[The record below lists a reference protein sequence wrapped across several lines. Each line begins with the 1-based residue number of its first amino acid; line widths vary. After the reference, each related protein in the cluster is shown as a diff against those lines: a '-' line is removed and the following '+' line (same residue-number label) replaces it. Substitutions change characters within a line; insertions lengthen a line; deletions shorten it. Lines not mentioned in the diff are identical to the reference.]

1 MVPPPEE
8 RRKKMKKYTLNIT
21 AAMLFALVT
30 ISPALVG
37 SSCVAPKGEQE
48 DTASTAIK
56 KDLGITALKYSS
68 PEVPASVIFCGKT
81 IDLSRYDRHE
91 RMDRE
96 LLAFTYMHS
105 TSLQMIKKANRY
117 FPIVEPILKENGIP
131 DDFKYL
137 MVIES
142 NLNPIARS
150 SAGAAGLWQ
159 FMQGTGRDYGLEVN
173 SNIDERYHVEK
184 ATRAACRYLKDA
196 YAKYKDW
203 VAVAASYNAGQARIA
218 SQLAKQDVDDSLDLQ
233 LVEETARYVYRILAA
248 KIMFS
253 DPTAFG
259 FRLRASDL
267 YPAIPYTEITVTE
280 GIANLARFA
289 RSKGITLAILKN
301 MNPWLR
307 ETSLA
312 NHSKRTYKLK
322 IPTKEGM
329 YYNPQTVVPHDKRW
343 VVE

>member
-1 MVPPPEE
+1 M
-8 RRKKMKKYTLNIT
+8 RKHAVNLT
-21 AAMLFALVT
+21 AALLFGIV
-30 ISPALVG
+30 ISSPALIS
-37 SSCVAPKGEQE
+37 SSCAAPRTEQG
-48 DTASTAIK
+48 DSTQEK
-56 KDLGITALKYSS
+56 KDLGITALRYSC
-68 PEVPASVIFCGKT
+68 PEVPVEIKFCGKT
-81 IDLSRYDRHE
+81 IDLRRYDRHE

-117 FPIVEPILKENGIP
+117 FPIVEPILKSYGIP

-142 NLNPIARS
+142 NVNPMARS

-173 SNIDERYHVEK
+173 ANIDERYHVEK
-184 ATRAACRYLKDA
+184 ATCAACRYLKDA
-196 YAKYKDW
+196 YAKYGDW
-203 VAVAASYNAGQARIA
+203 VAVAASYNAGQARITN
-218 SQLAKQDVDDSLDLQ
+218 QMAKQNVDDSLDLQ

-253 DPTAFG
+253 NPASFG

-267 YPAIPYTEITVTE
+267 YPPIPYTEVTVTE
-280 GIANLARFA
+280 GIADLSRFA
-289 RSKGITLAILKN
+289 RDKGITLAILKS

-307 ETSLA
+307 DASLA
-312 NHSKRTYKLK
+312 NQSRRTYILK
-322 IPTKEGM
+322 IPTKDGM
-329 YYNPQTVVPHDKRW
+329 YYNPKAIVPHNKHW

>member
-8 RRKKMKKYTLNIT
+8 SRKKMKKYTLNIT

-150 SAGAAGLWQ
+150 SAGAAGL
-159 FMQGTGRDYGLEVN
+159 
-173 SNIDERYHVEK
+173 
-184 ATRAACRYLKDA
+184 
-196 YAKYKDW
+196 
-203 VAVAASYNAGQARIA
+203 
-218 SQLAKQDVDDSLDLQ
+218 
-233 LVEETARYVYRILAA
+233 
-248 KIMFS
+248 
-253 DPTAFG
+253 
-259 FRLRASDL
+259 
-267 YPAIPYTEITVTE
+267 
-280 GIANLARFA
+280 
-289 RSKGITLAILKN
+289 
-301 MNPWLR
+301 
-307 ETSLA
+307 
-312 NHSKRTYKLK
+312 
-322 IPTKEGM
+322 
-329 YYNPQTVVPHDKRW
+329 
-343 VVE
+343 

>member
-8 RRKKMKKYTLNIT
+8 SRKKMKKYTLNIT

-68 PEVPASVIFCGKT
+68 PEVPVSVIFCGKT

-150 SAGAAGLWQ
+150 AGSSCAIRRSFL
-159 FMQGTGRDYGLEVN
+159 
-173 SNIDERYHVEK
+173 
-184 ATRAACRYLKDA
+184 CRSRRT
-196 YAKYKDW
+196 
-203 VAVAASYNAGQARIA
+203 VAVHAR
-218 SQLAKQDVDDSLDLQ
+218 DR
-233 LVEETARYVYRILAA
+233 T
-248 KIMFS
+248 
-253 DPTAFG
+253 
-259 FRLRASDL
+259 RLRTGSQFQH
-267 YPAIPYTEITVTE
+267 
-280 GIANLARFA
+280 R
-289 RSKGITLAILKN
+289 
-301 MNPWLR
+301 
-307 ETSLA
+307 
-312 NHSKRTYKLK
+312 
-322 IPTKEGM
+322 
-329 YYNPQTVVPHDKRW
+329 
-343 VVE
+343 